1 MRLDVTITSVL
12 SMVQSEL
19 HGNVSENNAPSF
31 SQTSPR
37 LALAA
42 VRDLARDIALE
53 GYRDAGKVLAEGD
66 DLEHIQR
73 LKAPTENQGF
83 VVRKSARVVVLL
95 KELPKQLANGVPCV
109 VHVFSFSK
117 PEQSPCEDEMFAQA
131 IGPVGIVENV

>member
-42 VRDLARDIALE
+42 VRDLARDITLE

-66 DLEHIQR
+66 DLEPCDGARQVSRRTAFAKRLDLFDSIERLGGPEPRDVGRGPEHID
-73 LKAPTENQGF
+73 QGIDVVGNEGLF
-83 VVRKSARVVVLL
+83 VARIKLA
-95 KELPKQLANGVPCV
+95 QLG
-109 VHVFSFSK
+109 
-117 PEQSPCEDEMFAQA
+117 
-131 IGPVGIVENV
+131 